1 MQSIPSLVTQLKA
14 SINAEN
20 EKLIK
25 QIVALL
31 EMIDDAKYNQ
41 ADFEPHLERLPH
53 QFALEKPNY
62 RQLQNIKADLLKV
75 FQKEYGMVGP
85 GHYRTLWL
93 SIGMAVFGI
102 PFGLIFSSALN
113 NFAFLGIGLP
123 IGLSIGIAIGT
134 AKDKQAQQAGK
145 VIHI

>member
-1 MQSIPSLVTQLKA
+1 MQSIPSLIAQLKA

-62 RQLQNIKADLLKV
+62 RQLQSIKADLLKV
-75 FQKEYGMVGP
+75 FQK
-85 GHYRTLWL
+85 
-93 SIGMAVFGI
+93 
-102 PFGLIFSSALN
+102 
-113 NFAFLGIGLP
+113 
-123 IGLSIGIAIGT
+123 
-134 AKDKQAQQAGK
+134 
-145 VIHI
+145 